1 LSRYLNSIGYV
12 DRWLAKVLDILE
24 EEGVADETLIVLVGD
39 HGLSIAEDMSF
50 TPYHN
55 PRIANFHVP
64 LVFSHPT
71 LPKIN
76 ITDPVTSMQILPTIL
91 DLLIETDTF
100 SQCEATAA
108 RDLLSNYEGQS
119 LLRPQK
125 TISDENK
132 HLGWQFSIMNPGGA
146 SLAVRDANEPNMRLI
161 VPLQAGSEWRFTD
174 LAHDPHEKNP
184 VLSFDFNT
192 LVRRMHGPVQ
202 QAWVKK
208 AVQMSEWWV
217 EENRK
222 RYRFKP

>member
-1 LSRYLNSIGYV
+1 
-12 DRWLAKVLDILE
+12 
-24 EEGVADETLIVLVGD
+24 
-39 HGLSIAEDMSF
+39 
-50 TPYHN
+50 
-55 PRIANFHVP
+55 
-64 LVFSHPT
+64 
-71 LPKIN
+71 
-76 ITDPVTSMQILPTIL
+76 MQILPTIL
-91 DLLIETDTF
+91 DLLIETSTF

-108 RDLLSNYEGQS
+108 RDLLRNYEGQS

-125 TISDENK
+125 TVSDENK
-132 HLGWQFSIMNPGGA
+132 HLGWQFTIMNPGGS
-146 SLAVRDANEPNMRLI
+146 SLAVRDANEPDLRLI

-174 LAHDPHEKNP
+174 LAKDPWEKEP

-192 LVRRMHGPVQ
+192 LVRRLHNGVQ